1 MTLNDIKAM
10 ESDVI
15 TPAIA
20 AQVLK
25 CDPNWIRV
33 AARQDKTMLGFPV
46 VLIGHRV
53 KIPRMAFIRYMEG
66 A

>member
-1 MTLNDIKAM
+1 MTLNDIKTM